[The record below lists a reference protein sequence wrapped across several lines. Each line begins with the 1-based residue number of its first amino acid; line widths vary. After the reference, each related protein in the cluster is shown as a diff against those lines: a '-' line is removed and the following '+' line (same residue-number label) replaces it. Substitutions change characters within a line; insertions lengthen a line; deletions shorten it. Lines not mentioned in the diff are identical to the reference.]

1 MTVPPLAV
9 VSLAPM
15 ARADLP
21 QVLAIEAR
29 TTSRPWLLSGFLT
42 ELARAD
48 RRYLVARSVSSGSGA
63 ATGVGDPGGGSAGA
77 GWATGDG
84 EEAAVGVVGFAGVAL
99 FPDEAHVM
107 TVAVDPASQ
116 GRGIG
121 ARLVAGMLEEVARAG
136 LDAVTLEVREGNLVA
151 RRLYRRAG
159 FGEAGVRP
167 GYYPDGEGA
176 VIMWRRRGV
185 EVS

>member
-1 MTVPPLAV
+1 MATPRLAV
-9 VSLAPM
+9 VSLATM
-15 ARADLP
+15 RRADLP
-21 QVLAIEAR
+21 QVLAIEVE
-29 TTSRPWLLSGFLT
+29 TSSRPWLLSTFLT

-48 RRYLVARSVSSGSGA
+48 RHYLVARSVSPGSDDGSD
-63 ATGVGDPGGGSAGA
+63 GDARGGTASGGG
-77 GWATGDG
+77 ATGDDAG
-84 EEAAVGVVGFAGVAL
+84 GGGGVVGFAGVAL

-107 TVAVDPASQ
+107 TVAVDQSSQ

-121 ARLVAGMLEEVARAG
+121 SRLVAGMLDEVARAG
-136 LDAVTLEVREGNLVA
+136 LDAVTLEVRAGNVAA

-167 GYYPDGEGA
+167 AYYPDGEGA
-176 VIMWRRRGV
+176 VIMWRRHGV

>member
-1 MTVPPLAV
+1 MATPPLAV

-15 ARADLP
+15 GRADLP
-21 QVLAIEAR
+21 QVLAIEAE
-29 TTSRPWLLSGFLT
+29 TSSRPWPPSAFLT

-48 RRYLVARSVSSGSGA
+48 RRYLVARSVSAGSGD
-63 ATGVGDPGGGSAGA
+63 VGDGTGGDAGGG
-77 GWATGDG
+77 DR
-84 EEAAVGVVGFAGVAL
+84 VVGFAGVAL

-107 TVAVDPASQ
+107 TVAVDPSSQ

-121 ARLVAGMLEEVARAG
+121 ARLVAGTLEAVARAG
-136 LDAVTLEVREGNLVA
+136 LDAVTLEVRAGNVAA

-167 GYYPDGEGA
+167 AYYPDGEGA
-176 VIMWRRRGV
+176 VIMWLRRGV